1 MKHYIVYS
9 IFRNFKGEEYVNRD
23 YFDDMNQA
31 VRFALAIWN
40 TYDKRYFYVEI
51 RDQWADQTHFNAKYT
66 QTNA

>member
-9 IFRNFKGEEYVNRD
+9 IFQKNNLEYINRD

-31 VRFALAIWN
+31 VRFALALWN
-40 TYDKRYFYVEI
+40 TWDKRYSYVEI